1 MPKTTFPGA
10 VAPGAVAPGGGDGG
24 GGDGKT
30 DTSAKENFQKAAN
43 MISVL
48 FAGFVFAAYPEVD
61 ETTDKRLTTGKD
73 SRKHKHT
80 KSRQR
85 NTVEIIARFGGLMML
100 LCLFLSGSNFFTTF
114 NLEGSSW
121 WKQLVSWASAANPV
135 SNVFTSTAA
144 KTFIEG
150 LMKPLA
156 GFLATGWF
164 VLVWT
169 CGAFTTLIFVILE
182 CLEAS
187 NLAVPFSFYGQVRH
201 DLNTHCLTQIGNSFG
216 EGIVI
221 SHTLPWKGTKCAGL
235 ATVLEADDA
244 NENIFD
250 LFKNS
255 KYRPVLST
263 LISKAQEMTKTQKD
277 ACAQVQQ
284 QRIDVR
290 VWKATTT
297 HKPDVTVKENC
308 KKSVTKLATA
318 IKPGCTALDEAI
330 WPDFTLNENVPE
342 WSIDDRGQLSSKIPD
357 NCVLN
362 EQLITV
368 ECSVFGKPRNVTYE
382 PFCPSETCDAVEQ
395 CTTEYHACSSMN
407 AQQCQF
413 LNCVDHLQAVQTV
426 SKHQTGVCKIWN
438 QVGWVGWDQEVDGS
452 AFFLPEPE
460 IEVDY
465 VQLKSNKIMWIVP
478 TVCLVMLWSF
488 YDQTPVVDRNQ
499 LRQEDRG
506 LKGMLVS
513 AIVFICIGVLVFR
526 KIT

>member
-1 MPKTTFPGA
+1 MPKTTFPG
-10 VAPGAVAPGGGDGG
+10 PPSGQPPSGQQPSGQPP
-24 GGDGKT
+24 T
-30 DTSAKENFQKAAN
+30 DTSAKENFRNTAN

-48 FAGFVFAAYPEVD
+48 LAGLIVPAYPEVD

-85 NTVEIIARFGGLMML
+85 NTVEIIVRFGGLMML
-100 LCLFLSGSNFFTTF
+100 LCLCLSGSDFYPTF

-121 WKQLVSWASAANPV
+121 WNWMPSWASTPM

-144 KTFIEG
+144 KTFIDS

-156 GFLATGWF
+156 CLIATSWF

-221 SHTLPWKGTKCAGL
+221 PHTLPWKGTTCAGL

-250 LFKNS
+250 LFTNS
-255 KYRPVLST
+255 KYRPVLNT
-263 LISKAQEMTKTQKD
+263 LISKAQEMTTTQKD
-277 ACAQVQQ
+277 ACAKVQQ

-290 VWKATTT
+290 LWKATTT

-308 KKSVTKLATA
+308 KSSVTQLAIA
-318 IKPGCTALDEAI
+318 IKPGCSALDVAI
-330 WPDFTLNENVPE
+330 WPDFTLDVNVPE
-342 WSIDDRGQLSSKIPD
+342 WSIDDRGQLASKVPD
-357 NCVLN
+357 NCFLN
-362 EQLITV
+362 EQFITV
-368 ECSVFGKPRNVTYE
+368 ECSVMGKARNVTYE
-382 PFCPSETCDAVEQ
+382 PFCPSACETCNALKEHE
-395 CTTEYHACSSMN
+395 TEYHACSSMN

-413 LNCVDHLQAVQTV
+413 LNCVQHLQAVQTV
-426 SKHQTGVCKIWN
+426 SRHQTGVCKIWN
-438 QVGWVGWDQEVDGS
+438 QVGWVREVKGS
-452 AFFLPEPE
+452 DFFLPKPE

-465 VQLKSNKIMWIVP
+465 MQLKSNEIMWIVP

-488 YDQTPVVDRNQ
+488 YEQTPVVDRNE

-506 LKGMLVS
+506 LKGILVS
-513 AIVFICIGVLVFR
+513 AFVFICIGVLVLR